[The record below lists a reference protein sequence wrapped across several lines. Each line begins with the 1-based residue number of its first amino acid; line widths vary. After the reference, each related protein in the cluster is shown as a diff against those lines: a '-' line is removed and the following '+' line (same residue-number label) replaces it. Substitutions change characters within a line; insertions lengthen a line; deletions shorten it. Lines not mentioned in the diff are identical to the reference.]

1 MTVVL
6 TIRDVPEEVRDLLA
20 RDASERG
27 QSLQAFLLSVLRR
40 QASFSRNLQI
50 LAEIEEDLAGGAGGA
65 GADAP
70 DAADVL
76 GQARTEREA
85 GAGNDSSR
93 GRPSA

>member
-6 TIRDVPEEVRDLLA
+6 TIRGVPEEVRDLLA
-20 RDASERG
+20 RDARERG
-27 QSLQAFLLSVLRR
+27 QSLQAFLVSMLRR

-50 LAEIEEDLAGGAGGA
+50 LAEIEGDLASAGGA
-65 GADAP
+65 GAGAP

-76 GQARTEREA
+76 GQARAERDA
-85 GAGNDSSR
+85 GAADDGTR

>member
-1 MTVVL
+1 VL

-20 RDASERG
+20 RDARERG
-27 QSLQAFLLSVLRR
+27 QSLQAFLVSMLRR

-50 LAEIEEDLAGGAGGA
+50 LAEIDEDLASAGGA

-76 GQARTEREA
+76 EQARAQREA
-85 GAGNDSSR
+85 GSGDDSTR
-93 GRPSA
+93 RRPSA